1 LSVAAPVTPE
11 QLVSQDGGRLA
22 NFRLIPRID
31 TYPRVVAFAQTAA
44 GKIVLLALFGLGLAY
59 SSGQTWWALT
69 LWLVLTTFLPDRR
82 RMLVTIG
89 TLLFTIPVFF
99 LGFTHRQLY
108 IVVLLGSVLVLGATL
123 FWSAAHWP
131 RSWYGRRPVFF
142 FLSGFAVLILFAS
155 SIPETTRYYH
165 LVWDFTAILS
175 LYIWF
180 IAYSLLDRKAPDCDP
195 FGLQLGTYL
204 PFWGSTNT
212 PLPKGAAYLRR
223 IEARDAGQLAV
234 TQLKGLKLLV
244 WSILISLFAHLFTQ
258 CVHGYLR
265 IPTFA
270 QALSLSVS
278 RTPLPWYTCWA
289 SLIAGFFEIIMDFSV
304 WGHRFVACCRMA
316 GFNAL
321 RNTYRPLSSRT
332 VAEFFNRFY
341 YYYKELLVDVFFYP
355 TFLRYFKRNG
365 KLRLVAA
372 IFAAACFGNAFYHF
386 VRDLGFI
393 QKLGLVRA
401 LVGYQ
406 VFVFYCVAL
415 ATAIS
420 ISRLRHRGPAP
431 TGFIRGKLWP
441 SFSVGVF
448 YCLLDIFGSTE
459 RNYPLTEH
467 FRFLAHL
474 FNLNL

>member
-1 LSVAAPVTPE
+1 MGAWTP
-11 QLVSQDGGRLA
+11 RK
-22 NFRLIPRID
+22 PRC
-31 TYPRVVAFAQTAA
+31 TFHFVF
-44 GKIVLLALFGLGLAY
+44 
-59 SSGQTWWALT
+59 SSRRRHTRCSRDWSSDVCSSDLT
-69 LWLVLTTFLPDRR
+69 LF
-82 RMLVTIG
+82 
-89 TLLFTIPVFF
+89 FTIPVFF

-244 WSILISLFAHLFTQ
+244 WSILISLFAHLFAQ

-265 IPTFA
+265 IPTLA

-278 RTPLPWYTCWA
+278 LTPLPWYTCCA
-289 SLIAGFFEIIMDFSV
+289 SLIDRKST
-304 WGHRFVACCRMA
+304 RL
-316 GFNAL
+316 N
-321 RNTYRPLSSRT
+321 SS
-332 VAEFFNRFY
+332 
-341 YYYKELLVDVFFYP
+341 
-355 TFLRYFKRNG
+355 
-365 KLRLVAA
+365 
-372 IFAAACFGNAFYHF
+372 H
-386 VRDLGFI
+386 
-393 QKLGLVRA
+393 
-401 LVGYQ
+401 GY
-406 VFVFYCVAL
+406 
-415 ATAIS
+415 IS
-420 ISRLRHRGPAP
+420 YA
-431 TGFIRGKLWP
+431 
-441 SFSVGVF
+441 
-448 YCLLDIFGSTE
+448 
-459 RNYPLTEH
+459 
-467 FRFLAHL
+467 
-474 FNLNL
+474 